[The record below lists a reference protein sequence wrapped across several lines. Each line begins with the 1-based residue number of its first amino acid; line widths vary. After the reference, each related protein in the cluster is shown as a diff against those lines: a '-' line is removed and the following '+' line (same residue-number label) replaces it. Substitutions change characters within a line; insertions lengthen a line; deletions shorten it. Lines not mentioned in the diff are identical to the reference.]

1 MEATDAGQLQ
11 HQGGTGLAAGLWHAV
26 DGILRARAG
35 GAKGYSANSR
45 SSGSRDLARALG
57 AWLPAAVLR
66 TTWSETTTQDLQVPE
81 NSWTTDELSAS
92 RTSLGDDSKYL
103 VLLFSHLPPA
113 PTTNCPLPYCMVET
127 ETTTLLGFR
136 TGRFRMCW
144 INQMVASKHT

>member
-103 VLLFSHLPPA
+103 VLLFFSPSTRSYYQLSL
-113 PTTNCPLPYCMVET
+113 TRFLYSTR
-127 ETTTLLGFR
+127 LLLY
-136 TGRFRMCW
+136 GRNGDYYSTR
-144 INQMVASKHT
+144 V